1 MKKLMVLFFLII
13 GVFVYADEINWVYSL
28 DEALELSKKESKPIM
43 VDIYADW
50 CGWCTKLDQEI
61 YTDESVI
68 ETSKE
73 FINLKID
80 SENNLVDFD
89 RINDAFEID
98 SLPTILF
105 LDGEFNYISEL
116 NGYVEVDYLV
126 EEMLYVLLFDVF
138 SEHAFEDS
146 ESESI
151 NWTSDLLTALETAN
165 KENKII
171 MIDIYADWCEWCK
184 KLDEE
189 TYKDLEVIELSKKFV
204 NLKVDTDNNLLE
216 FQALNGVFGITGI
229 PVILFINSDGEL
241 IHRIDG
247 YVDAETFK
255 TQVREIKITEEKNKV
270 IEEGIKWEN
279 DLESA
284 FILANSENKIIMVD
298 VYADWC
304 GWCKRLDEDTYSNSE
319 IIELSKNL
327 INLKI
332 DSDNNKSD
340 FDLLNKEFEITGL
353 PAILFMDKDGNLI
366 HRINGYVDAETFKK
380 ELKKIDSFSK
390 IIMF

>member
-1 MKKLMVLFFLII
+1 MKKLIVLFFLII
-13 GVFVYADEINWVYSL
+13 GAFVYADEINWVYSL

-50 CGWCTKLDQEI
+50 CGWCTKLDQET

-80 SENNLVDFD
+80 SENNLVDFE
-89 RINDAFEID
+89 RINNAFEID

-105 LDGEFNYISEL
+105 LDSEFNHLSEI

-126 EEMLYVLLFDVF
+126 EEMLYVLLFDIF
-138 SEHAFEDS
+138 SEYDFEDLK
-146 ESESI
+146 SESI
-151 NWTSDLLTALETAN
+151 NWTSGLLTALETAN

-171 MIDIYADWCEWCK
+171 MIDIYADWCDWCK

-204 NLKVDTDNNLLE
+204 NLKVNTDNDLLD
-216 FQALNGVFGITGI
+216 FQALNEVFGITGI

-247 YVDAETFK
+247 YIDAETFK
-255 TQVREIKITEEKNKV
+255 TQVREIKIPEEKNKV